1 MTLDEDKDEDNDLTF
16 TFDGLSVV
24 IEKELYA
31 TIKNPV
37 IGFDADKGITV
48 AVEE

>member
-1 MTLDEDKDEDNDLTF
+1 MTLDEEKDEDVDLTF

-31 TIKNPV
+31 SIKNPV
-37 IGFDADKGITV
+37 IVFDANQGIKV
-48 AVEE
+48 LLES